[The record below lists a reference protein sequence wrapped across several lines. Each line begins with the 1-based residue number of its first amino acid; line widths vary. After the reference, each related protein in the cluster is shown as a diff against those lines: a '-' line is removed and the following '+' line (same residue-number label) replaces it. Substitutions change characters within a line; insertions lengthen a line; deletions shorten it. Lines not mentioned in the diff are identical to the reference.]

1 MEKSKIKQEVWKTI
15 QELNRAWAVDG
26 NPDKLKN
33 YFHKDMVAITPT
45 DRNRVEGRDACIAGW
60 KKFVEST
67 KIHYWKEKDPKVQ
80 IYGKGKFAIVTYY
93 WDMSYE
99 MNGQTVKTAGR
110 DMFSLVKE
118 KGKWW
123 VVADQFSIFPN
134 Q

>member
-15 QELNRAWAVDG
+15 QELNRAWAIDE

-45 DRNRVEGRDACIAGW
+45 DHKRVEGRDACIAGW

-80 IYGKGKFAIVTYY
+80 IYGSGKFAVVTYY
-93 WDMSYE
+93 WEISYK
-99 MNGQTVKTAGR
+99 MGGQTIKTAGR
-110 DMFSLVKE
+110 DMFALVKE

-123 VVADQFSIFPN
+123 VVADQFSTFPN

>member
-1 MEKSKIKQEVWKTI
+1 MESSKIKQEVWKTI
-15 QELNRAWAVDG
+15 QELNRAWAVDR

-33 YFHKDMVAITPT
+33 YFHRDMVAITPT
-45 DRNRVEGRDACIAGW
+45 DRKRVEGRDACVTGW
-60 KKFVEST
+60 KKFAEST

-80 IYGKGKFAIVTYY
+80 IYGKGEFAIVTYY

-99 MNGQTVKTAGR
+99 MSGQTIKAGGR

-123 VVADQFSIFPN
+123 VVADQFSTYPN